1 MGAVINLSA
10 VRQQTAE
17 ERWRQAGY
25 QAVDEMVK
33 KIKDQI
39 VEKDFQ
45 EISELMRQEGQ
56 SITGAILQE
65 VIRSRSMAEKARQSY
80 VCPECGRTLRGQRKL
95 RQRTVESLHGEISI
109 ERPYFYCKACERGYQ
124 PLDEAL
130 GIAPQRKQYDL
141 QRAAAE
147 LFTEVPFERASKIFE
162 RLTGRKMT
170 DHCLQDVASEMGEA
184 ADLVRVLPSRNQVE
198 RIIEQASHGRVWR
211 PVLVVAA
218 DGADLPTRPAAK
230 SRAAK
235 RGSGE
240 WKEAKGFRIYLVG
253 QERIEQIMSW
263 HQIGTE
269 EEFGEA
275 IRFAAKLIPQD
286 QVRIALLGDGAKWI
300 WPHLSAAFP
309 TGKEILDYYHC
320 SERIHKVAKLQYTS
334 NQNQQALWIES
345 TMARLN
351 FGDVESVIWGLQRMK
366 PVGDEAREEIRALIG
381 YLQNNAHRI
390 NYKTFKRGQYPRG
403 SGGIESANKFICHVR
418 MKRSGA
424 WWYQINGNKM
434 LRLRC
439 AFYNETFD
447 EVFARYKRMRK

>member
-1 MGAVINLSA
+1 MGAVVEFSA

-33 KIKDQI
+33 KIKDK
-39 VEKDFQ
+39 VEDKDFQ
-45 EISELMRQEGQ
+45 EISELLHKEGQ

-65 VIRSRSMAEKARQSY
+65 VISSRSIAEKARQNY
-80 VCPECGRTLRGQRKL
+80 VCPECGRSLSRQRKL
-95 RQRTVESLHGEISI
+95 RPRTIESLHGEISI
-109 ERPYFYCKACERGYQ
+109 ERPYFYCKGCKRGYQ

-141 QRAAAE
+141 QRAAVE

-162 RLTGRKMT
+162 RLTGIKMT

-184 ADLVRVLPSRNQVE
+184 ADIVRVLPSRNNVE
-198 RIIEQASHGRVWR
+198 RIIEEASHSQVWR
-211 PVLVVAA
+211 PVLVVAG
-218 DGADLPTRPAAK
+218 DGACLPTRPEAE
-230 SRAAK
+230 SRKAK
-235 RGSGE
+235 RGAGE

-263 HQIGTE
+263 HQIASE

-275 IRFAAKLIPQD
+275 IRFAAQLIPQD

-300 WPHLSAAFP
+300 WAHLKAAFP
-309 TGKEILDYYHC
+309 AGKEILDYYHC
-320 SERIHKVAKLQYTS
+320 SERVHKVAQLQYARDE
-334 NQNQQALWIES
+334 NQQALWIES

-366 PVGDEAREEIRALIG
+366 PASDETREEIRVLIG

-390 NYKTFKRGQYPRG
+390 NYKSFKRGQYPRG

-439 AFYNETFD
+439 AFYNQTFD
-447 EVFARYKRMRK
+447 EVFARYKRTRK